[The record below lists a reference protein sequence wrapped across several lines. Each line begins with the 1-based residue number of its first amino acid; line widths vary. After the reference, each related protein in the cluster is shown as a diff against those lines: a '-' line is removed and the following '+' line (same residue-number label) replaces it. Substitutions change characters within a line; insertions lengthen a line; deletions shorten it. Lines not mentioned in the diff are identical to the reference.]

1 MKKLKQ
7 LSIISSALPDLL
19 MLMLRFGL
27 FTDTLTIAQ
36 PFCYHDTGI
45 ELRTAIND
53 PIVTNSQELR
63 LIIDSPSYKHT

>member
-1 MKKLKQ
+1 
-7 LSIISSALPDLL
+7 
-19 MLMLRFGL
+19 MLRFGL
-27 FTDTLTIAQ
+27 FTDTIAQ

>member
-27 FTDTLTIAQ
+27 FTDTIAQ